1 MSFGQGGPAWGPG
14 DNGNGTPDWAAL
26 ADEAAA
32 RGRKKRWL
40 LIGGGAIATAAVV
53 AIVATAIVSTGDS
66 KNGAD
71 GKSASEL
78 PSAQTLPS
86 GTAEPQP
93 SFSSVAPPPPPNP
106 HDFISSAKKDKAP
119 LSADTLFP
127 GKTLKMG
134 DRTYTKGPTAR
145 TTDCAAAT
153 RGSLGSAL
161 TSNGCDQVIRATYV
175 RDGVAVTIGVA
186 TFETEAKALRA
197 KQQAGIGLAPL
208 TGDGVSGFCDGGHAV
223 CRNLSNSYGRYA
235 YFSISGYTDGKS
247 VTKGDKNAF
256 AAGDDLAEFTFRQ
269 IVARGEAQA
278 QAAATAPSAP

>member
-1 MSFGQGGPAWGPG
+1 M
-14 DNGNGTPDWAAL
+14 
-26 ADEAAA
+26 
-32 RGRKKRWL
+32 
-40 LIGGGAIATAAVV
+40 
-53 AIVATAIVSTGDS
+53 
-66 KNGAD
+66 
-71 GKSASEL
+71 
-78 PSAQTLPS
+78 
-86 GTAEPQP
+86 
-93 SFSSVAPPPPPNP
+93 
-106 HDFISSAKKDKAP
+106 
-119 LSADTLFP
+119 SADTLFP

-197 KQQAGIGLAPL
+197 KQQAGIGLSPL
-208 TGDGVSGFCDGGHAV
+208 AGEGVPGFCDGGHAV
-223 CRNLSNSYGRYA
+223 CRNLANSHGRYA
-235 YFSISGYTDGKS
+235 YFSISGYTNGKS
-247 VTKGDKNAF
+247 VTKDDKSAF

-278 QAAATAPSAP
+278 QAAATAPPN

>member
-1 MSFGQGGPAWGPG
+1 MSFGQGGPSWGPG
-14 DNGNGTPDWAAL
+14 DNGTPDWAAL

-32 RGRKKRWL
+32 RSRRKRWL
-40 LIGGGAIATAAVV
+40 LIGGGAVATAAVV
-53 AIVATAIVSTGDS
+53 AIVATAIVTTGGSKDGGDS
-66 KNGAD
+66 
-71 GKSASEL
+71 KSASEL
-78 PSAQTLPS
+78 PSPQTLPS
-86 GTAEPQP
+86 DTAQPQP

-145 TTDCAAAT
+145 TTNCASAT
-153 RGSLGSAL
+153 LGSLGSAL
-161 TSNGCDQVIRATYV
+161 ENNGCEQVIRATYV
-175 RDGVAVTIGVA
+175 KDGVAVTIGVA
-186 TFETEAKALRA
+186 TFESEAKANQA

-208 TGDGVSGFCDGGHAV
+208 AGEGVPGFCDGGHSV

-235 YFSISGYTDGKS
+235 YFSITGYTNGKS
-247 VTKGDKNAF
+247 VTRGDKNAF
-256 AAGDDLAEFTFRQ
+256 APGDDLSEFTFRQ

-278 QAAATAPSAP
+278 SAAATAPAH